1 MLPLKLYKPGLQLLP
16 LSQHSSSTSSP
27 NRSLSSEDSEAFPST
42 MLSKSST
49 IVPRKTVRFLT
60 ETSHSLVPMS
70 ALLRLLLWGWGKL
83 SKTSLKEEII
93 QFTGYCQWRGT
104 KTGTD
109 GKKQFWKELT
119 QKAWGYRLTELMFHS
134 LLNLLCYTAQDD
146 LTKDAIAYSRID
158 PPKPLLVQ

>member
-1 MLPLKLYKPGLQLLP
+1 
-16 LSQHSSSTSSP
+16 
-27 NRSLSSEDSEAFPST
+27 
-42 MLSKSST
+42 MLSKPST

-109 GKKQFWKELT
+109 GKTVLEGT
-119 QKAWGYRLTELMFHS
+119 NAESMG
-134 LLNLLCYTAQDD
+134 
-146 LTKDAIAYSRID
+146 I
-158 PPKPLLVQ
+158 